1 MRKVHLALGLLPALA
16 LAQAAQAHPHV
27 FIEMRSAI
35 SFNKAGEIDAIGIS
49 WTFDEFYTQFTTD
62 GIDSN
67 GNGKFD
73 PKELQSL
80 ANSFSK
86 NLTEFRHFTFIE
98 MDGRLIENPA
108 PTHAKAI
115 VKDGQLTFAFR
126 LPLAK
131 PVNPVKTRVRF
142 SSVDPS
148 YYVDII
154 PSAATPVSLI
164 GAPASC
170 KHELVRVDTARPTG
184 YNLSTSI
191 RMIAPEDNVLGSTN
205 AAVVEVSCKA

>member
-1 MRKVHLALGLLPALA
+1 MRKARLAVVLVPFLA
-16 LAQAAQAHPHV
+16 LAHVAEAHPHV

-62 GIDSN
+62 GADSN
-67 GNGKFD
+67 GNGRFD
-73 PKELQSL
+73 AGELQQL
-80 ANSFSK
+80 ANSFAT
-86 NLTEFRHFTFIE
+86 NLKQFRHFTFIE
-98 MDGRLIENPA
+98 VDGRLIDNPVPVNA
-108 PTHAKAI
+108 RAI

-126 LPLAK
+126 LPFATS
-131 PVNPVKTRVRF
+131 VNPAKSRVRF

-148 YYVDII
+148 YYVDIS
-154 PSAATPVSLI
+154 PAASTPVSLI
-164 GAPASC
+164 GAPGSC

-184 YNLSTSI
+184 YNLSSSI
-191 RMIAPEDNVLGSTN
+191 RMVAPEDNVLGTTN